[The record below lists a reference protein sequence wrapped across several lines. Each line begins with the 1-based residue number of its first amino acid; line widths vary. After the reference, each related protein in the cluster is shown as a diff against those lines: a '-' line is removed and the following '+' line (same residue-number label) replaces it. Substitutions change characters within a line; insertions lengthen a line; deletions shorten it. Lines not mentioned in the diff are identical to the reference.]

1 MNNTFKV
8 GDKVK
13 RSASAMDSFWKE
25 QCRRYN
31 VEIDATFE
39 VVSPHGTSAIQ
50 LKGLEPGFGYTLAN
64 FKLVEFAKPSEETKM
79 REAYELAKSLIGKTI
94 VCDNESCK
102 RIVTG
107 VLSRKD
113 NDDSGLG
120 YSCKKFLNENGWVV
134 GVRLG
139 AMNYP
144 VQKVSEVPTELNVQL
159 NDSFAA
165 TITKGKVKI
174 NGVTFPIEK
183 IQEIIESHNKL

>member
-1 MNNTFKV
+1 MKNRFKV

-13 RSASAMDSFWKE
+13 RKATQMDGWWAN
-25 QCRRYN
+25 QCDGYN
-31 VEIDATFE
+31 VKPDEVFE
-39 VVSPHGTSAIQ
+39 VVSHHGAGAIN
-50 LKGLEPGFGYTLAN
+50 LKGLEEGFGYTEKYFELA
-64 FKLVEFAKPSEETKM
+64 EASEEAKIK
-79 REAYELAKSLIGKTI
+79 EAYELAKSLIGKTI

-139 AMNYP
+139 NMNYP
-144 VQKVSEVPTELNVQL
+144 VQGVSEVPTELNVQL
-159 NDSFAA
+159 NGSFAA

-183 IQEIIESHNKL
+183 IQEIVESHNKL